1 MPKTSGRRSTQRRM
15 LRNTACAG
23 LFMVTLGLSACVKSS
38 VDKAIRE
45 LDDAITRLEGQ
56 SISWQGVLEETRDR
70 LIDEG
75 QSTIANEVSNVL
87 SQTVSD
93 VGIEARCYTD
103 FLRDRV
109 REDLIRIR
117 ATLTGETLTLRPVF
131 CNPTPSIVDLNLPAD
146 RRTHIEISGYNLD
159 VANIQAQLVD
169 NANQLSDV
177 SNALAS
183 PSRYLLTLNL
193 GSNGVPLD
201 ASSDKLLFVLPDGTK
216 SVNIIQ
222 PAAPTAVPQ
231 PVAYTVT
238 LVTGCT
244 GAGGTDANVYIVL
257 TGTRGSTPE
266 TELDIPNY
274 DDRERCSSD
283 SYQVVSDDLDNLTQV
298 TIRHDNT
305 ERRPGWFLQEVIVR
319 NSVTDEVWE
328 FPCGR
333 WLATGEDDGHIFR
346 TIYPGGP
353 CR

>member
-1 MPKTSGRRSTQRRM
+1 MPKTSGRRFIHRRN
-15 LRNTACAG
+15 LRGTAWAV
-23 LFMVTLGLSACVKSS
+23 LFLVTLGLSGCVKSS
-38 VDKAIRE
+38 IDKAIRA
-45 LDDAITRLEGQ
+45 LDDAVTRLEGQ

-70 LIDEG
+70 LIEEG

-169 NANQLSDV
+169 SANQPMDV

-222 PAAPTAVPQ
+222 PAEATAVPQ

-238 LVTGCT
+238 LVTGCID
-244 GAGGTDANVYIVL
+244 GGGTDANVYIVL
-257 TGTRGSTPE
+257 TGPRGSTPE
-266 TELDIPNY
+266 TELDIANH
-274 DDRERCSSD
+274 DDRERCTTD
-283 SYQVVSDDLDNLTQV
+283 SYQLVSDDLGDLTQV
-298 TIRHDNT
+298 SIRHDNT
-305 ERRPGWFLQEVIVR
+305 DGRPGWFLEEVTVR
-319 NSVTDEVWE
+319 NSLSGQDWE
-328 FPCGR
+328 FLCGR
-333 WLATGEDDGHIFR
+333 WLATSEDDGHIFR
-346 TIYPGGP
+346 TIFPGGP
-353 CR
+353 CS